1 MERESLAILI
11 VRQLFR
17 TNVPDNLPDIV
28 PDIVPDVVP
37 DIDADIVLDIVPDTF
52 VPDNALEQHRSG
64 PHFWARIR
72 LIRRVFQNVCF
83 GATLPHFWRMF
94 MKSDPPAL

>member
-28 PDIVPDVVP
+28 PDIVLDVVP
-37 DIDADIVLDIVPDTF
+37 DIVTDIVPEIVPDTF
-52 VPDNALEQHRSG
+52 VPDNALEQHSLG
-64 PHFWARIR
+64 LLWC
-72 LIRRVFQNVCF
+72 QC
-83 GATLPHFWRMF
+83 
-94 MKSDPPAL
+94 